1 MRSSATT
8 PRKVEP
14 NHTPAVIEPG
24 IVLTAEELRKRMRWQ
39 KHSYAQ
45 ARRLGLRTVRFGSR
59 NYVLGTDV
67 ISFFENLAKQ
77 QNAEEN

>member
-1 MRSSATT
+1 MRSSTT
-8 PRKVEP
+8 APRKIEP

-24 IVLTAEELRKRMRWQ
+24 VVLTAEELRRRLRWQ

-59 NYVLGTDV
+59 NYVLSSDV
-67 ISFFENLAKQ
+67 VSFFERLAQ
-77 QNAEEN
+77 EQNAEEN